1 MSRPLRLA
9 AAAAAALVLS
19 APVLAADVD
28 EPPPPPRFDSR
39 PGWVPPRVV
48 RPAETCWVFVKR
60 RIDPYGEEVVRRVR
74 VCDEGP
80 VLDGPPRWRGPGWGA
95 DEDGPPRPRF
105 GPPRPPADI
114 PEGW

>member
-1 MSRPLRLA
+1 MPRPLRLA

-28 EPPPPPRFDSR
+28 EPPPRFDAR

-48 RPAETCWVFVKR
+48 RPAETCRVFVKR
-60 RIDPYGEEVVRRVR
+60 RIDPYGDEVVRRVR
-74 VCDEGP
+74 VCEEGP
-80 VLDGPPRWRGPGWGA
+80 AFDGPPRWRGPGGGA

-114 PEGW
+114 PEDW